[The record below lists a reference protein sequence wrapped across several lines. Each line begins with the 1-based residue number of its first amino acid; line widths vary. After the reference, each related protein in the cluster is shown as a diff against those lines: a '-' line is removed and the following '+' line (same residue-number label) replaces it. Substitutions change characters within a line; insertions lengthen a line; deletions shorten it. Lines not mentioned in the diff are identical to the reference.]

1 MLSKSLIQYSVD
13 GCGCVPSLLFDLRPN
28 HGGGDND
35 NGNLLQKAPSTH
47 CCPQCPDP
55 AAGHCPPTPPLETP
69 GHSRASLG
77 QSLVRS
83 LLVSPGF
90 WCTRF
95 CLCLPGVY
103 FPVLCKFWWL
113 YGGINGDLL
122 QEGLC
127 QTQVCCTQSP
137 CPCGSP
143 LLTHTSTGDTQTQIL
158 TPCSRSEKPQ
168 QDSRLE
174 QQLRGAGA
182 AVRRYPKSKG

>member
-1 MLSKSLIQYSVD
+1 MATSFKRSHARTATLS
-13 GCGCVPSLLFDLRPN
+13 
-28 HGGGDND
+28 
-35 NGNLLQKAPSTH
+35 APY
-47 CCPQCPDP
+47 P
-55 AAGHCPPTPPLETP
+55 AAGYCQPTPALETP

-127 QTQVCCTQSP
+127 QTQVCCTPSP

-143 LLTHTSTGDTQTQIL
+143 LLTQTSTGDTQRQFWLSLWVLVHTRFVCTVQGSL
-158 TPCSRSEKPQ
+158 VGK
-168 QDSRLE
+168 
-174 QQLRGAGA
+174 GFG
-182 AVRRYPKSKG
+182 SKHDFALLPSC